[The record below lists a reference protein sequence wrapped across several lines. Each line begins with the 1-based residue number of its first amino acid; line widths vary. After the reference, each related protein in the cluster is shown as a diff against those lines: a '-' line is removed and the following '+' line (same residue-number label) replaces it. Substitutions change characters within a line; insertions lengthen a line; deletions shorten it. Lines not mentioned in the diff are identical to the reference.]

1 MVGRSLPLALLNA
14 WEEYRE
20 RWGEKGGKRG
30 REECIAV
37 AAALRSRIEL
47 LPKGRRA
54 LLVFRRQAQ
63 MTQRGCG
70 RPHRDSSAVERIQRG
85 FAGTHQSSP
94 VLSVP

>member
-1 MVGRSLPLALLNA
+1 MVGLSLPLALLNA

-20 RWGEKGGKRG
+20 RWSEKGGKRG

-47 LPKGRRA
+47 LPKGRQ
-54 LLVFRRQAQ
+54 QAQ

-85 FAGTHQSSP
+85 FAGTHQSSA
-94 VLSVP
+94 VLGVP